1 MGEVAGV
8 TNGALVEN
16 GNGKDTVNGEPS
28 KDLVFG
34 EILWVKLHEG
44 SWWPAQIVDENC
56 VSSVNKPSSKQ
67 SSSDTLLRL
76 YGSYTYKYVDV
87 HSSRAEFKRILLE
100 KNFHYAGIIKK
111 SLEEDLPS
119 FKSRKQQQ
127 SKSKGTA
134 LTEGSQSQTK
144 VSGKKRKT
152 AESHPQTP
160 DKTKNRDIE
169 PSTPDTGIFSP
180 PEVSGR
186 RMKVMQSLGLV
197 APLGSP
203 FPRSPTVLN

>member
-1 MGEVAGV
+1 MGEVAGL
-8 TNGALVEN
+8 TNGTLVEN

-56 VSSVNKPSSKQ
+56 VSSVNKPSSKR
-67 SSSDTLLRL
+67 SSSDTLVRL

-87 HSSRAEFKRILLE
+87 HSSHAEFKRILLE
-100 KNFHYAGIIKK
+100 KKFNYAEIMKK

-119 FKSRKQQQ
+119 FKSRKRQH
-127 SKSKGTA
+127 SKSKGTT
-134 LTEGSQSQTK
+134 LTEGSRSQTK
-144 VSGKKRKT
+144 VSGKKQKT

-160 DKTKNRDIE
+160 DKTKTTDIE
-169 PSTPDTGIFSP
+169 PSTPDTGIFRP
-180 PEVSGR
+180 PELSAR
-186 RMKVMQSLGLV
+186 RMKIMQSLGLV
-197 APLGSP
+197 APSGSP